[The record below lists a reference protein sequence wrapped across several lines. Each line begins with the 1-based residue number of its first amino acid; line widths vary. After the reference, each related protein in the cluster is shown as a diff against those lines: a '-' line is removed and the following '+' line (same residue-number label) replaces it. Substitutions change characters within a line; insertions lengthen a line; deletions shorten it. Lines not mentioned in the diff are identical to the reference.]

1 MKFNI
6 FRNPFI
12 SQYIKAWQDGFDE
25 GYRQAMSTNEDIGY
39 VSLNEDRPK
48 YEDFDKE
55 ARAQRIQ
62 RGIGKWEQD
71 LDIAYWQGYNNAMI
85 EKDCNAENND

>member
-39 VSLNEDRPK
+39 VSLNEDRPT
-48 YEDFDKE
+48 
-55 ARAQRIQ
+55 RIR
-62 RGIGKWEQD
+62 RGIEKWERD
-71 LDIAYWQGYNNAMI
+71 IDIAYWQGYNNALI
-85 EKDCNAENND
+85 EMDDNAKNND